1 MKREI
6 AKYVAECDTC
16 RRVKAEHQRPA
27 GTLRPIA
34 VPEWKWDEIGMGF
47 ITGLPKSP
55 KGNDAIWVI
64 IDRLSKV
71 AHFLPVRVDV
81 TAAKLANLYTSRI
94 VVLHGIPKK
103 IISDRGSLFTS
114 KFWTSFQT
122 AMGTRL
128 NFSTVFHPQ
137 TDGQTKRVNQ
147 VLEDMLRAC
156 VISFGKDWEK
166 YLPFTEFSYNNSY
179 QASLGMA
186 PFEVLYGKK
195 C

>member
-6 AKYVAECDTC
+6 ARYVAECDTC

-34 VPEWKWDEIGMGF
+34 IPEWKWDEIGMDI

-55 KGNDAIWVI
+55 KGHDAIWVI

-81 TAAKLANLYTSRI
+81 TAAKLADLYTSRI
-94 VVLHGIPKK
+94 VVRHGIPKK

-128 NFSTVFHPQ
+128 NFSTAFHPQ
-137 TDGQTKRVNQ
+137 TDGQTERVNQ

-166 YLPFTEFSYNNSY
+166 YLPFAELSYNNSY

-186 PFEVLYGKK
+186 PFEVLYGRK
-195 C
+195 